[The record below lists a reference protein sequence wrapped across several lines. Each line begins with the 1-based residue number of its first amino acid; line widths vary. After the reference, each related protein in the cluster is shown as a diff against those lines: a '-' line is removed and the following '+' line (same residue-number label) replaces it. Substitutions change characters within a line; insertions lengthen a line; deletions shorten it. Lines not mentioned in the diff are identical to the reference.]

1 MVYAVVKTG
10 GKQYRVSQGD
20 LLKVEKLKG
29 ETGDKVTL
37 DEILLIG
44 GDDEAKV
51 GTPTLPE
58 AKVTAEI
65 VEQKPAKK
73 IIVFKKKRRKSYA
86 RKQGHRQKLTTLRIT
101 EIQG

>member
-20 LLKVEKLKG
+20 IVKVEKLKG

-44 GDDEAKV
+44 GNDEAKV
-51 GTPTLPE
+51 GTPTLP
-58 AKVTAEI
+58 
-65 VEQKPAKK
+65 
-73 IIVFKKKRRKSYA
+73 
-86 RKQGHRQKLTTLRIT
+86 
-101 EIQG
+101 